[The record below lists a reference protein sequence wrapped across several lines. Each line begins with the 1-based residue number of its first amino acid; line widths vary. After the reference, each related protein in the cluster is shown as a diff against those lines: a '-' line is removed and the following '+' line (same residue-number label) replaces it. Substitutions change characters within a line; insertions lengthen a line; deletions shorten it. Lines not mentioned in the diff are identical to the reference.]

1 MINPSNIVSLY
12 GRVLGCPVV
21 LKDTQGTEFA
31 LRFEL
36 SVKRGYRNR
45 DGMYPEDAIPVKY
58 VYDSTR
64 ANFAHSVEPG
74 DLLQVSGM
82 IQTEM
87 YKGKKLIYIISDAMS
102 YDEETRRRKYSPS
115 SANETADSA
124 EYHVDLPL
132 PY

>member
-12 GRVLGCPVV
+12 GRVLGGPVII
-21 LKDTQGTEFA
+21 KDSQGTEFA
-31 LRFEL
+31 IRFEL

-58 VYDSTR
+58 VYDSSR
-64 ANFAHSVEPG
+64 ANFAHSIEPG
-74 DLLQVSGM
+74 DFLQVSGM
-82 IQTEM
+82 IRTEV
-87 YKGKKLIYIISDAMS
+87 YKGKKLFYIVSDAMS
-102 YDEETRRRKYSPS
+102 YDEETRIRKYSRS
-115 SANETADSA
+115 SGETTDNA